1 MDSKTLLKTHDGSL
15 VKGVS
20 VTKKSDGLF
29 DFVSRYFA
37 PWNGIDEDPVNGS
50 SHTNLT
56 PLWGHIFEKNKLT
69 AEMLS
74 KRGGLLFLENH
85 GVDSNGK
92 GSVLI
97 GGQAYISMSGNT
109 HFKTRGIN

>member
-1 MDSKTLLKTHDGSL
+1 
-15 VKGVS
+15 
-20 VTKKSDGLF
+20 
-29 DFVSRYFA
+29 
-37 PWNGIDEDPVNGS
+37 
-50 SHTNLT
+50 
-56 PLWGHIFEKNKLT
+56 
-69 AEMLS
+69 MLS

-109 HFKTRGIN
+109 HFKTRGINWTV

>member
-1 MDSKTLLKTHDGSL
+1 M
-15 VKGVS
+15 
-20 VTKKSDGLF
+20 TKKSDGLF

-37 PWNGIDEDPVNGS
+37 PWVSHYTFLSHFSCYANVQNGIDEDPVNGS

-56 PLWGHIFEKNKLT
+56 PLWGHILEKNKLT

-97 GGQAYISMSGNT
+97 GGQAYISMSGDT
-109 HFKTRGIN
+109 HFKSTGIH